1 MSFAFADQRP
11 VWSFACPDW
20 EERLRTGRSL
30 VPDLPLDAEEA
41 ARAVAIFDRLRLPDV
56 EGQPRLADAAG
67 DWFRDIVRA
76 LFGSYDQVL
85 GVRRVSKVFVLVPKK
100 NSKTTNSAALMLV
113 ALLINRRPNARF
125 ALFGPTQEIAD
136 LAFQSAS
143 QMVKADEVLSKIL
156 HVREHLKTIV
166 NRRSGASLK
175 VQTFDVSIATGGKY
189 AGWLVDELHLL
200 GSVPYAG
207 RVLGQLRGARA
218 AIPEQF
224 GVIITTQSDQPPAGV
239 FKAELQYARGVRDG
253 RIEDPEVLPVLYELP
268 ERIQTEQPKDGS
280 PPAWQDAK
288 LWPLVTPNL
297 GRSIKLDVLVEDFRA
312 AKEKGGEEL
321 QRWASQHLNI
331 EIGLGLHAARWRG
344 ADYWPVAVDESLTL
358 DALIER
364 SEAAVIGLDG
374 GGLDDLFGLCVIG
387 RDRETSAWLMWHHA
401 WAHDD
406 VWEQRKDIAARL
418 DDFVAQGDLTRCT
431 DPTQDVREVADICER
446 LAKAGLLPEAYGIGV
461 DPVGITAVV
470 DELAAREVGGDLVT
484 GVAQGFRLTGAIQGL
499 ERKLKDGTA
508 LHAGRPMMAWV
519 VGNAK
524 AEQRG
529 NAVLITKET
538 AGKAKID
545 PLVATFNAVMLMARN
560 PQGRGGDLDAYLKS
574 LESAS

>member
-1 MSFAFADQRP
+1 MSFDLTSPKP

-20 EERLRTGRSL
+20 ETRLHEGRSL
-30 VPDLPLDAEEA
+30 VPDLPLDVEDA

-56 EGQPRLADAAG
+56 EGQPLLAEAAG

-76 LFGSYDQVL
+76 LFGSYDPVR

-125 ALFGPTQEIAD
+125 ALFGPTQEISD
-136 LAFQSAS
+136 LAFQAAS
-143 QMVKADEVLSKIL
+143 QMVEADDVLSKIL
-156 HVREHLKTIV
+156 HVRGHLKTIV

-253 RIEDPEVLPVLYELP
+253 RIEDPEVLPVLYEFP
-268 ERIQTEQPKDGS
+268 ESIQTEEKKDGS
-280 PPAWQDAK
+280 PPAWQDPK
-288 LWPLVTPNL
+288 LWPMVTPNL

-312 AKEKGGEEL
+312 AKEKGLEEL

-331 EIGLGLHAARWRG
+331 EIGLGLHAARWPG
-344 ADYWPVAVDESLTL
+344 ADFWESQSDEDLSLDEVL
-358 DALIER
+358 AR
-364 SEAAVIGLDG
+364 SEVVCVGIDG
-374 GGLDDLFGLCVIG
+374 GGLDDLLGLAVVG
-387 RDRETSAWLMWHHA
+387 RERGTRHWLHWGHA
-401 WAHDD
+401 WAHAS
-406 VWEQRKDIAARL
+406 VLERRKSEAERL
-418 DDFVAQGDLTRCT
+418 RDLAKLGDLTIVDT
-431 DPTQDVREVADICER
+431 PGDDVEAVADICARIDE
-446 LAKAGLLPEAYGIGV
+446 LGLLHQVGL
-461 DPVGITAVV
+461 DPVGI
-470 DELAAREVGGDLVT
+470 
-484 GVAQGFRLTGAIQGL
+484 GAIVDALAEAGIEGNDRVGAVSQGWKLAGAIKTL
-499 ERKLKDGTA
+499 ERKLADGSFWHGGQP
-508 LHAGRPMMAWV
+508 LMAWA

-524 AEQRG
+524 VEPRG
-529 NAVLITKET
+529 NAIMITKQA
-538 AGKAKID
+538 AGTAKID
-545 PLVATFNAVMLMARN
+545 PLMAAFNAVALMSMN
-560 PQGRGGDLDAYLKS
+560 PASAGPSVYEERGLLMV
-574 LESAS
+574 